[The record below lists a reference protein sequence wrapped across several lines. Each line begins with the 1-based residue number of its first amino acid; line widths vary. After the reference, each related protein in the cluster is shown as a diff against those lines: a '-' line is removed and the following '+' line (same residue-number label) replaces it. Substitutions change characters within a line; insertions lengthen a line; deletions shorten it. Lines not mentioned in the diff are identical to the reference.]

1 MPHTA
6 WPGYG
11 LSLAEQNYW
20 ERIDMATFGVMPF
33 EFDTEGKVVFGKPRQ
48 VSSELGARCL
58 AAAMVATSPGA
69 VVFSKSESEPPKVV
83 IVARYGVG
91 ADTAVTAA
99 T

>member
-1 MPHTA
+1 
-6 WPGYG
+6 
-11 LSLAEQNYW
+11 
-20 ERIDMATFGVMPF
+20 MATFGAVPL

-69 VVFSKSESEPPKVV
+69 VVFSKTESEPPKVV
-83 IVARYGVG
+83 IVARYGIG
-91 ADTAVTAA
+91 ADTALAET